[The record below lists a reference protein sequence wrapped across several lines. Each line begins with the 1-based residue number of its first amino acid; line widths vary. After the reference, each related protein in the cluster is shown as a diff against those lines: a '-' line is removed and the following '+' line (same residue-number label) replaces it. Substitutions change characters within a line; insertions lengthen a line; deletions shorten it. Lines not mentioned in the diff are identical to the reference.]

1 MEQDNLDL
9 DLMIAIAL
17 LTDQVKRLQSR
28 VSQLEETVIRIPD
41 VEETIVSST
50 W

>member
-50 W
+50 

>member
-17 LTDQVKRLQSR
+17 LADQVKRLQSR
-28 VSQLEETVIRIPD
+28 VSQLEETLIRIPD
-41 VEETIVSST
+41 VEETIVPNA

>member
-9 DLMIAIAL
+9 DLIVAIAL
-17 LTDQVKRLQSR
+17 LGDQVKRLQSR
-28 VSQLEETVIRIPD
+28 VSQLEEKLTRIPD
-41 VEETIVSST
+41 VEETVVSST

>member
-1 MEQDNLDL
+1 MEQYNLDL
-9 DLMIAIAL
+9 DLMIEIAL

>member
-9 DLMIAIAL
+9 DLIIAIAL
-17 LTDQVKRLQSR
+17 LGDQVKRLQSR
-28 VSQLEETVIRIPD
+28 VSQLEETLTRIPD
-41 VEETIVSST
+41 VEKTIVSST

>member
-28 VSQLEETVIRIPD
+28 VSQLEETLIRMPG
-41 VEETIVSST
+41 VEETAVSST

>member
-41 VEETIVSST
+41 VEETILSST

>member
-1 MEQDNLDL
+1 MEQDNLNL

-17 LTDQVKRLQSR
+17 LTDQVKQLQSR